1 MYRGGPRTLGVTG
14 RTGIPKV
21 GTVIFRTDE
30 IVSAAANGALPC
42 GRYWASTGACR
53 IGSRLDISQPH
64 LPDTPP
70 AVAVFSCCSP
80 AEQQQQEVATAP
92 QSTDKCPACKKGA
105 TPRTITAK
113 SAAKSLIAGR
123 RPVTVIFICMLMSF
137 NS

>member
-1 MYRGGPRTLGVTG
+1 MSREDLLMYRGGPRTLGVTG

-70 AVAVFSCCSP
+70 AVAVFSGLQKGRNSKNDNGEKCRQKPHCRSSP
-80 AEQQQQEVATAP
+80 GDCHFHLHAYV
-92 QSTDKCPACKKGA
+92 
-105 TPRTITAK
+105 
-113 SAAKSLIAGR
+113 
-123 RPVTVIFICMLMSF
+123 F
-137 NS
+137 